1 MTADPKKA
9 ELERQ
14 ALMLE
19 TACRQ
24 LLLRPQDALAR
35 EHLAR
40 TIAAATLATEEDHS
54 TSMRA
59 VVDEVQARADSLA
72 FRLESAGYNGL
83 YISAATAML
92 CQALAQLRVQLAA
105 IDAEKLGIALPGQIA
120 SPV

>member
-1 MTADPKKA
+1 MTVGPRKT
-9 ELERQ
+9 ELEHQ

-24 LLLRPQDALAR
+24 LLLRPQDATAR

-40 TIAAATLATEEDHS
+40 TIAATTMAAEEDDS

-72 FRLESAGYNGL
+72 FRLESAGYNRL
-83 YISAATAML
+83 HISAATAML
-92 CQALAQLRVQLAA
+92 SQALAHLRVQLTALDGQAMA
-105 IDAEKLGIALPGQIA
+105 IRLPGEIG

>member
-1 MTADPKKA
+1 MGATQLGRTDIVPPAVEESITADPKKA

-35 EHLAR
+35 EHRRERSA
-40 TIAAATLATEEDHS
+40 TTLAAEVEGS

-59 VVDEVQARADSLA
+59 AVDEVQTRAESLA
-72 FRLESAGYNGL
+72 FRLESAG
-83 YISAATAML
+83 
-92 CQALAQLRVQLAA
+92 
-105 IDAEKLGIALPGQIA
+105 
-120 SPV
+120 

>member
-19 TACRQ
+19 TPCRQ

-35 EHLAR
+35 EHLGER
-40 TIAAATLATEEDHS
+40 SRQRHWRRKPRAAPRCAPWSTRCRLAL
-54 TSMRA
+54 
-59 VVDEVQARADSLA
+59 SLA
-72 FRLESAGYNGL
+72 FRLESAGYTGL
-83 YISAATAML
+83 YPSAATAML
-92 CQALAQLRVQLAA
+92 CQALVQLRMQLTA
-105 IDAEKLGIALPGQIA
+105 IDAETLGIRLPGEIA